1 MNLQEQL
8 QSILEAAKKELAA
21 AADSALLQDLRVK
34 YLGKKGEL
42 KNILSELGRMA
53 EEERKALG
61 QVANQVKQAIEE
73 HLQAA
78 SDKIEKKLRQ
88 ARLAQGVADV
98 SLSTEPLGMG
108 YQHPLTLVRDRV
120 VSIFQK
126 MGYTVAEGPELE
138 EEYYNFDALNIP
150 EHHPARDDQDS
161 FYVRKGWLMRTH
173 TSPVQIREMKR
184 RQPPIAIVAPG
195 RCFRRDAV
203 DATHAYTFHQIEGLV
218 VDRNITFADLKGT
231 LLLWSQLMFGK
242 ETRIRMRPDFF
253 PFTEPSAELSV
264 SSPALFGGR
273 WLEIAGCGMVDPEV
287 LKNVGYDPEKVS
299 GFAFGMGI
307 ERIAMLLYGVKDI
320 RAFHENDLRFLSQ
333 FVK

>member
-1 MNLQEQL
+1 MKDQL
-8 QSILEAAKKELAA
+8 KKLLDEAKKDLQNVLDGTA
-21 AADSALLQDLRVK
+21 LQDLKVK
-34 YLGKKGEL
+34 YLGKKGLL
-42 KNILSELGRMA
+42 KNMLSDLGKMA
-53 EEERKALG
+53 EEERKNMG
-61 QVANQVKQAIEE
+61 QAVNEVKENIES
-73 HLQAA
+73 LLQQAA
-78 SDKIEKKLRQ
+78 EKIEKSLRD
-88 ARLAQGVADV
+88 AKLAQGVDDI
-98 SLSTEPLGMG
+98 SLSSFPLGMS

-120 VSIFQK
+120 VSIFEK
-126 MGYTVAEGPELE
+126 MGYTVVEGPELE

-150 EHHPARDDQDS
+150 EYHPARDDQDS
-161 FYVRKGWLMRTH
+161 FFLKKGWLMRTH

-218 VDRNITFADLKGT
+218 IDKNVSFADLKGT
-231 LLLWSQLMFGK
+231 LLLWAQLMFGK

-253 PFTEPSAELSV
+253 PFTEPSAELAV
-264 SSPALFGGR
+264 SSPGLFGGK

-287 LKNVGYDPEKVS
+287 LKNVGYDPDKVS